1 MQAPTSSSL
10 FENTLGRIRSDVERF
25 KSEARAVYLTSSF
38 QTQSVPLLHMVSQL
52 EADAVQVVVIDTGF
66 LFPET
71 YLFAHALT
79 DRLGLS
85 LMKVRSERTFAEQ
98 MTQRGNFLFASD
110 TDACCH
116 LNKVEPMRALLSPGD
131 VWISGIRADQSK
143 VRAAKARLET
153 DATGVLRYHPLLE
166 WTAKDVYGYIQAHDL
181 PRHPLENDGYK
192 SIGCVPCTRKWST
205 LDLEDRGGRWE
216 GSAKTE
222 CGLHT
227 D

>member
-1 MQAPTSSSL
+1 MQVPTSSSL
-10 FENTLGRIRSDVERF
+10 FENTLSRIRSDVERF
-25 KSEARAVYLTSSF
+25 NSEGRAVYLTSSF

-52 EADAVQVVVIDTGF
+52 GEGAVEVVVIDTGF

-71 YLFAHALT
+71 YLFAYALT
-79 DRLGLS
+79 EQLGIQL
-85 LMKVRSERTFAEQ
+85 LKVRSERSFAEQ
-98 MTQRGNFLFASD
+98 MTQRGNFLYASD
-110 TDACCH
+110 IDACCH
-116 LNKVEPMRALLSPGD
+116 LNKVEPMRALLTPGD

-143 VRAAKARLET
+143 VRAEKARLET

-166 WTAKDVYGYIQAHDL
+166 WTAKDVYRYIQAHDL

-192 SIGCVPCTRKWST
+192 SIGCVPCTRKWSA

>member
-10 FENTLGRIRSDVERF
+10 FENTFHGIRSDVERF
-25 KSEARAVYLTSSF
+25 KLEARAVYLTSSF

-52 EADAVQVVVIDTGF
+52 AKDAVQVVVIDTGF

-79 DRLGLS
+79 EQLGIHL
-85 LMKVRSERTFAEQ
+85 LKVRSERTFAEQ
-98 MTQRGNFLFASD
+98 MTQHGNFLFASD
-110 TDACCH
+110 IDVCCH
-116 LNKVEPMRALLSPGD
+116 LNKVEPMRALLNPGD

-143 VRAAKARLET
+143 VRAEKARLET
-153 DATGVLRYHPLLE
+153 DSAGVLRYHPFLE
-166 WTAKDVYGYIQAHDL
+166 WTAKDVYRYIQTHNL

-192 SIGCVPCTRKWST
+192 SIGCVPCTRKWNA
-205 LDLEDRGGRWE
+205 LDFEERGGRWE

-227 D
+227 E

>member
-1 MQAPTSSSL
+1 MQPLSSTSF
-10 FENTLGRIRSDVERF
+10 FEKTLGRIRADVERF
-25 KSEARAVYLTSSF
+25 NAEGRSVYLTSSF

-52 EADAVQVVVIDTGF
+52 PAGALQVIVIDTGF

-79 DRLGLS
+79 EQLGIQL
-85 LMKVRSERTFAEQ
+85 LKVRSERTFAEQ

-110 TDACCH
+110 IDACCS
-116 LNKVEPMRALLSPGD
+116 LNKVEPMRALLKPGD
-131 VWISGIRADQSK
+131 VWISGIRSDQSK

-153 DATGVLRYHPLLE
+153 DGTGVLRYHPLLE
-166 WTAKDVYGYIQAHDL
+166 WTAKDVYRYIQNHDL
-181 PRHPLENDGYK
+181 PRHPLENEGYK
-192 SIGCVPCTRKWST
+192 SIGCVPCTRKWSA
-205 LDLEDRGGRWE
+205 LDLEERGGRWE

>member
-1 MQAPTSSSL
+1 MQDPSSTL
-10 FENTLGRIRSDVERF
+10 IFDKTLGRIRSDVERF
-25 KSEARAVYLTSSF
+25 NAEGRSVYLTSSF

-71 YLFAHALT
+71 YLFAHGLKEQ
-79 DRLGLS
+79 LGIQL
-85 LMKVRSERTFAEQ
+85 LKVRSERTFSEQ

-110 TDACCH
+110 IDACCH
-116 LNKVEPMRALLSPGD
+116 LNKVEPMRALLNPGD
-131 VWISGIRADQSK
+131 VWISGIRADQST
-143 VRAAKARLET
+143 VRAEKARLET
-153 DATGVLRYHPLLE
+153 DATGVLRYHPMLE
-166 WTAKDVYGYIQAHDL
+166 WTAKDVYRYIQTHDL

-192 SIGCVPCTRKWST
+192 SIGCVPCTRKWNA
-205 LDLEDRGGRWE
+205 LDLADRGGRWE

>member
-71 YLFAHALT
+71 YLFAHARTEQL
-79 DRLGLS
+79 RLS

-192 SIGCVPCTRKWST
+192 SIGCVPCTRKWSA

>member
-10 FENTLGRIRSDVERF
+10 FENTFHRIRSDVERF
-25 KSEARAVYLTSSF
+25 KLEARTVYLTSSF

-52 EADAVQVVVIDTGF
+52 AKDAVQVVVIDTGF

-79 DRLGLS
+79 EQLGIQL
-85 LMKVRSERTFAEQ
+85 LKVRSERTFAEQ
-98 MTQRGNFLFASD
+98 MTQHGNFLFASD
-110 TDACCH
+110 IDACCH
-116 LNKVEPMRALLSPGD
+116 LNKVEPMRALLNQGD

-143 VRAAKARLET
+143 VRAEKARLET
-153 DATGVLRYHPLLE
+153 DSAGVLRYHPFLK
-166 WTAKDVYGYIQAHDL
+166 WTAKDVYRYIQTHDL
-181 PRHPLENDGYK
+181 PRHSLENDGYK
-192 SIGCVPCTRKWST
+192 SIGCVPCTRKWNA
-205 LDLEDRGGRWE
+205 LDFEERSGRWD

>member
-10 FENTLGRIRSDVERF
+10 FEDTFRRIRSDVERF
-25 KSEARAVYLTSSF
+25 NSEERAVYLTSSL
-38 QTQSVPLLHMVSQL
+38 QTQSVPLLHLVSQL
-52 EADAVQVVVIDTGF
+52 RTDAVQVVVIDTGF

-79 DRLGLS
+79 EQLGIQLR
-85 LMKVRSERTFAEQ
+85 KVRSKRTFSEQ
-98 MTQRGNFLFASD
+98 ISQHGNFLFASD
-110 TDACCH
+110 IDACCN
-116 LNKVEPMRALLSPGD
+116 LNKVEPMRALLNPGD

-143 VRAAKARLET
+143 VRAEKARLET
-153 DATGVLRYHPLLE
+153 DAAGVLRYHPMLE
-166 WTAKDVYGYIQAHDL
+166 WSAKDVYHYIQAHEL

-192 SIGCVPCTRKWST
+192 SIGCVPCTRKWNA
-205 LDLEDRGGRWE
+205 LDLQERGGRWE

>member
-10 FENTLGRIRSDVERF
+10 FENTFGRIRSDVKQF

-52 EADAVQVVVIDTGF
+52 GKDAVQVVVIDTGF

-79 DRLGLS
+79 EQLGIQL
-85 LMKVRSERTFAEQ
+85 LKVRSERTFAEQ
-98 MTQRGNFLFASD
+98 MTRHGNFLFASD
-110 TDACCH
+110 IDACCH
-116 LNKVEPMRALLSPGD
+116 LNKVEPMRALLKPGD

-143 VRAAKARLET
+143 VRAEKARLEI
-153 DATGVLRYHPLLE
+153 DAAGVLRYHPMLE
-166 WTAKDVYGYIQAHDL
+166 WNAKDVYRYIQAHDL

-192 SIGCVPCTRKWST
+192 SIGCVPCTRKWNA
-205 LDLEDRGGRWE
+205 LDLETRGGRWE
-216 GSAKTE
+216 GSSKTE

>member
-1 MQAPTSSSL
+1 MQAPTSFSL
-10 FENTLGRIRSDVERF
+10 FENTLSRIRSDVKRF
-25 KSEARAVYLTSSF
+25 NSEGRAVYLTSSF

-52 EADAVQVVVIDTGF
+52 GEGAVEVVVIDTGF

-71 YLFAHALT
+71 YLFAYALT
-79 DRLGLS
+79 EQLGIQL
-85 LMKVRSERTFAEQ
+85 LKVRSERSFAEQ
-98 MTQRGNFLFASD
+98 MTQRGNFLYASD
-110 TDACCH
+110 IDACCH
-116 LNKVEPMRALLSPGD
+116 LNKVEPMRALLTPGD

-143 VRAAKARLET
+143 VRAEKARLET

-166 WTAKDVYGYIQAHDL
+166 WTAKDVYRYIQAHDL

-192 SIGCVPCTRKWST
+192 SIGCVPCTRKWSA

-222 CGLHT
+222 CGSHT

>member
-10 FENTLGRIRSDVERF
+10 FENTLSRIRSDVERF
-25 KSEARAVYLTSSF
+25 NSEGRAVYLTSSF

-52 EADAVQVVVIDTGF
+52 GEGAVEVVVIDTGF

-71 YLFAHALT
+71 YLFAYALT
-79 DRLGLS
+79 EQLGIQL
-85 LMKVRSERTFAEQ
+85 LKVRSERSFAEQ
-98 MTQRGNFLFASD
+98 MTQRGNFLYASD
-110 TDACCH
+110 IDACCH
-116 LNKVEPMRALLSPGD
+116 LNKVEPMRALLTPGD

-143 VRAAKARLET
+143 VRAEKARLET

-166 WTAKDVYGYIQAHDL
+166 WTAKDVYRYIQAHDL

-192 SIGCVPCTRKWST
+192 SIGCVPCTRKWSA